1 MLLPEVHV
9 DEPITI
15 SAAAELLGI
24 TVDTIRYY
32 EKEGSRRLLSVGG
45 MGGDGM
51 TRRRSAGSPGQ

>member
-9 DEPITI
+9 DGPVTI

-32 EKEGSRRLLSVGG
+32 
-45 MGGDGM
+45 
-51 TRRRSAGSPGQ
+51 